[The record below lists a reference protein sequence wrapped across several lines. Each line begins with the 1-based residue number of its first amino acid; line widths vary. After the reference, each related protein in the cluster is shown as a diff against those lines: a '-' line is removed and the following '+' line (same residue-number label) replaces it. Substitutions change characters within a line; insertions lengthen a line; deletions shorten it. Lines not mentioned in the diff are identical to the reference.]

1 MKKALQSIVLLG
13 AVTGVAQAETAVQLY
28 GIADGGVQYKST
40 KVRAGNEE
48 FTKSESGIK
57 DNNLSGSRWGLKGT
71 EDLGN
76 GTAVIF
82 KLESGFS
89 LGTGQSGQGGRLF
102 GRQAVI
108 GLKGDDWGTLTVGRQ
123 DNVAD
128 DFMGDFDAFGTALD
142 QASANSAFGDS
153 LGYKIDAAVKYLS
166 PEWSGFQFG
175 LAYGGNRS
183 HSKAS
188 YNGKTTA
195 DDRNADNVFSAGL
208 KFETGPFAI
217 AASFD
222 RFRVDHRTIDDAY
235 TYSSKSWN
243 IGTSYDFEVVKL
255 YGLYGEVKGYNAL
268 NTSYDYGLISGLKL
282 SEDDIKLEAG
292 KYRQK
297 AWAFG
302 LSVPVAETGK
312 LMFSYQGVKAK
323 DIYLGGDSGFKRKAK
338 IFSVG
343 YTQDL
348 SKRTTAYASLS
359 FGKAKAVFPGVE
371 SRYDLKSTQA
381 LVGLRHRF

>member
-40 KVRAGNEE
+40 KVRVGKQE
-48 FTKSESGIK
+48 FTTSESGIK

-89 LGTGQSGQGGRLF
+89 LGTGQSAQGGRLF

-183 HSKAS
+183 HETAS
-188 YNGKTTA
+188 LDGKKYA
-195 DDRNADNVFSAGL
+195 DDRNADNVFSTGL

-217 AASFD
+217 AATFD
-222 RFRVDHRTIDDAY
+222 RFRVDHRTIKTTT

-243 IGTSYDFEVVKL
+243 IGTSYDFEAVKL
-255 YGLYGEVKGYNAL
+255 YGLYGEIKGQNHLRTDYDLGLINNLVLPLDLPAL
-268 NTSYDYGLISGLKL
+268 ND
-282 SEDDIKLEAG
+282 AA
-292 KYRQK
+292 YRQK
-297 AWAFG
+297 AWALG
-302 LSVPVAETGK
+302 LSVPVAENGS

-323 DIYLGGDSGFKRKAK
+323 ERFKEPFDGFKRKGK

-359 FGKAKAVFPGVE
+359 FGKAKAVFPNDE
-371 SRYDLKSTQA
+371 TRYTFKSTQA